1 MKTYLAALSGA
12 ALISMAPYALASS
25 TDLTVTGLITPG
37 ACTPTI
43 SNNGVVDVGK
53 IPAHTLNQTGNT
65 YLGSYPLQ
73 LTVACEMPRL
83 IAFESVD
90 NRAGTA
96 TEDEAFVF
104 GLGLTD
110 EGEKLGSF
118 YTNIREVVV
127 NGIYSDSIESV
138 DGGNSW
144 KFAGGIHPGRLLS
157 VSSQSDYTTPIAVKD
172 LIMDLQI
179 RPAITRADSL
189 TLTNEV
195 KIDGSGTLQL
205 TYL

>member
-96 TEDEAFVF
+96 TEDEAIVF

-118 YTNIREVVV
+118 YTSIQEVVV
-127 NGIYSDSIESV
+127 DGIYSDSIDSV

-144 KFAGGIHPGRLLS
+144 RYAGGIHPGRLLS

-189 TLTNEV
+189 

>member
-96 TEDEAFVF
+96 TEDEAIVF

-118 YTNIREVVV
+118 YTSIQEVVV
-127 NGIYSDSIESV
+127 DGIYSDSIDSV

-144 KFAGGIHPGRLLS
+144 RYAGGIHPGRLLS

>member
-1 MKTYLAALSGA
+1 MKKYLAALSSA

-37 ACTPTI
+37 ACTPSL
-43 SNNGVVDVGK
+43 SNNGGVDLGK

-73 LTVACEMPRL
+73 LTVACENPRF

-96 TEDEAFVF
+96 TEDENFVY

-110 EGEKLGSF
+110 EGEKLGYFVTSI
-118 YTNIREVVV
+118 NEVVV
-127 NGIYSDSIESV
+127 DGRYSDSIESV

-144 KFAGGIHPGRLLS
+144 NYSPSIRPGALLS